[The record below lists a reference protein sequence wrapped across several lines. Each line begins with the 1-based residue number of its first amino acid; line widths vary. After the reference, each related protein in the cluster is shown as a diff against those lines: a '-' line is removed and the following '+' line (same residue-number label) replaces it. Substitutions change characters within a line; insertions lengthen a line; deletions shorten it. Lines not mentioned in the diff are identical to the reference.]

1 MNFINLSIP
10 DVILVEPFI
19 FNDDR
24 GYFLETYHRDKF
36 LSAGIACNFVQDN
49 YAKSIKNTLRGL
61 HYQEKYPQD
70 KLVRCLKGKVFD
82 VAVDIRKK
90 SPYFGQWVGQEL
102 SEENKYQLFIPKGF
116 AHGYYVMSEIA
127 EVSYKCSDIYHPED
141 ENGILWNDS
150 EIGITWPTLD
160 PILSDKDANN
170 HKLMVRK

>member
-1 MNFINLSIP
+1 M
-10 DVILVEPFI
+10 
-19 FNDDR
+19 
-24 GYFLETYHRDKF
+24 
-36 LSAGIACNFVQDN
+36 
-49 YAKSIKNTLRGL
+49 
-61 HYQEKYPQD
+61 
-70 KLVRCLKGKVFD
+70 FD

-150 EIGITWPTLD
+150 EIGVAWPTIE

-170 HKLMVRK
+170 HKLVVSKWNIS